1 MQFHSVIRSR
11 KLRPIVVSVC
21 SVGLL
26 AGALTIPGPAAA
38 TVVDVPSAQL
48 LHGTATKFLNGRNA
62 ELVTGSLK
70 SKVTTLSKVTT
81 VSAEETLSLK
91 SREAKHKHALK
102 DRRKKLSAL
111 GERYNAARTE
121 ATVLSTRMVGAKLIA
136 RVNEKTEFDYEKIR
150 GNEPPFTAF
159 SVDRDFTYE
168 RSGKKWV
175 LADVTMAESDAIL
188 PVNEVGSTA
197 APASSTSLPAGA
209 TNMAR
214 PTNMTRP
221 AGKQAAPGTKG
232 ARADGQVTT
241 LAGYNYT
248 AMVDYA
254 NRYWYYYNESNYRT
268 YPNDCTN
275 FISQIMYAGGWQFA
289 NTHLAQEDSR
299 RWDYQWGGTWATSYT
314 WAGAQNWY
322 QFATGSGRTYILSTA
337 SELLL
342 ADVLQMDFDKN
353 YNMNHTMIVTHISGS
368 EKYLTYHT
376 SNTHNKSLTSI
387 LQAYPAATN
396 WYYGHRT

>member
-1 MQFHSVIRSR
+1 MQFHSVIRTR
-11 KLRPIVVSVC
+11 ALRPLVVSLC
-21 SVGLL
+21 SLGLL
-26 AGALTIPGPAAA
+26 AGALTISGPAKAA
-38 TVVDVPSAQL
+38 AIEKPSAQL

-70 SKVTTLSKVTT
+70 SKPTTMSTTL
-81 VSAEETLSLK
+81 SAEETPSLK

-111 GERYNAARTE
+111 GERYNAARTQ
-121 ATVLSTRMVGAKLIA
+121 ATVLSTRTVGAKLIA

-150 GNEPPFTAF
+150 GNEPPFTSF
-159 SVDRDFTYE
+159 SVDRDFTFE

-175 LADVTMAESDAIL
+175 LADVTMAQSDAIL
-188 PVNEVGSTA
+188 PVNEVGSTP
-197 APASSTSLPAGA
+197 APSSTSLPAGA
-209 TNMAR
+209 TNMTR
-214 PTNMTRP
+214 PTNMARP
-221 AGKQAAPGTKG
+221 TGKQANPGVKG
-232 ARADGQVTT
+232 ARAEGQVRT

-254 NRYWYYYNESNYRT
+254 NRYWDYYNESNYRT
-268 YPNDCTN
+268 YSNDCTN

-353 YNMNHTMIVTHISGS
+353 YNINHTMIVTHTSGT

-376 SNTHNKSLTSI
+376 SDTHNKSLTSI
-387 LQAYPAATN
+387 LQAYPAATT